1 MDKIFMNAH
10 DILPTI
16 GKTSQLVYVDTMRNR
31 WDWARPADESMSK
44 QASSRAPL
52 FVKVH
57 FCNAACRS
65 ISNIASTSPNGM
77 CSR

>member
-1 MDKIFMNAH
+1 MNAH

-31 WDWARPADESMSK
+31 WDWARPADEAIFEME
-44 QASSRAPL
+44 R
-52 FVKVH
+52 H
-57 FCNAACRS
+57 AALQKCTLTNNGARLE
-65 ISNIASTSPNGM
+65 ACLLMDSTSPNGM